1 MRLIELEPADALWA
15 LAAEE
20 AVLEAADAGAAGPA
34 WLLWTAP
41 ARCAVLGTARPVQAD
56 LFAERLAADGVPF
69 WRRRSGGGTVLLG
82 PESPAVARVER
93 LAAPGRGS
101 IRESYASFAEVLLA
115 ALGRLGL
122 QARFEPPADLACDG
136 RKLAGLA
143 QRRKRWAVLVGAS
156 VLAEPNAEDSARYLR
171 EPVPG
176 DAPAYRAGRTHGAFM
191 TSRAELGLADPAA
204 RFRQALRLE
213 LIRRGAAEGPLL
225 PEERRRAGEIA
236 RELARPE
243 WRRRF

>member
-1 MRLIELEPADALWA
+1 MRLIELRPADALDA

-20 AVLEAADAGAAGPA
+20 AVLEAVNAGAAGPA
-34 WLLWTAP
+34 WLLWAAP
-41 ARCAVLGTARPVQAD
+41 ARCAVLGTARPAEGD
-56 LFAERLAADGVPF
+56 LFTERLEADGVPF

-82 PESPAVARVER
+82 PESPVVTCIGR
-93 LAAPGRGS
+93 LPGPGAGS
-101 IRESYASFAEVLLA
+101 IRESYQAFGDVLLA
-115 ALGRLGL
+115 ALARLDI
-122 QARFEPPADLACDG
+122 QAQFEPPADLACGG

-156 VLAEPNAEDSARYLR
+156 VLAEPSAGASARYLR
-171 EPVPG
+171 EPAPG

-191 TSRAELGLADPAA
+191 TSLAELGLADPAA
-204 RFRQALRLE
+204 QFRGALRQE
-213 LIRRGAAEGPLL
+213 LIRRGASEGPLL
-225 PEERRRAGEIA
+225 PEERRRAGEIV

>member
-1 MRLIELEPADALWA
+1 MRLIEIEPADALWA

-41 ARCAVLGTARPVQAD
+41 ARCAVMGTARPVEAD
-56 LFAERLAADGVPF
+56 LRAERLAADGVPF

-82 PESPAVARVER
+82 PESPVVTCIGR
-93 LAAPGRGS
+93 LAAPGSGS
-101 IRESYASFAEVLLA
+101 IRESYGQFCAVLIA
-115 ALGRLGL
+115 ALARLGL
-122 QARFEPPADLACDG
+122 EAGFEPPADLACGG

-156 VLAEPNAEDSARYLR
+156 VLAEPSAEASARYLR
-171 EPVPG
+171 EPAPG

-191 TSRAELGLADPAA
+191 TSLAELGLADPAA
-204 RFRQALRLE
+204 RLREALRQE